1 MKPLEVSQSVP
12 VISLFSGA
20 GGLDHGFRASGYDI
34 RSSIELD
41 SDCCKTLAL
50 NDSRSL
56 IINDGVENIDS
67 TSLLSSTAIEKG
79 GSFVLVGG
87 PPCQPFSKSAYWS
100 VGDTKRL
107 EDPRANTLFE
117 YLRLIEEMQP
127 LVFLIENV
135 AGLAFSGKD
144 EGYRLILNRIA
155 EINSRTG
162 SNYKITNRLINMVE
176 YGVPQQRERF
186 FIIGHRNGLEYIFPS
201 KTHTR
206 PDVDRV
212 NGIQQ
217 GMLSDNLND
226 TLLPFNNCWDAI
238 GDLAALSHGED
249 LKVGG
254 KWGSLLPSIP
264 EGENYLWHTDRKG
277 GIPLFGWRRRYWG
290 FLLKLSKRLPS
301 WTIQAQPG
309 SSIGPFHWSNRRLST
324 EELLRLMTFPDIHI
338 YGGRTSIQK
347 QLGNAVPSLMTEI
360 LSREILRQF
369 FGVNKSDPLKLM
381 PVKKDY
387 IPDPEPVMTVPSQY
401 LHLVGDHSPHPGTG
415 KGRIAQ
421 SRNSTAA

>member
-1 MKPLEVSQSVP
+1 MSSLKVSQSVP
-12 VISLFSGA
+12 VISFFSGA
-20 GGLDHGFRASGYDI
+20 GGLDHGFRASGFDI
-34 RSSIELD
+34 RASVELD

-50 NDSRSL
+50 NDTRSL
-56 IINDGVENIDS
+56 IVNNGVEKIS
-67 TSLLSSTAIEKG
+67 ATSLLSSTALEKG

-107 EDPRANTLFE
+107 DDPRANTLIE

-135 AGLAFSGKD
+135 AGIAFSGKD
-144 EGYRLILNRIA
+144 EGYKLILNRIA
-155 EINSRTG
+155 EINAQTG
-162 SNYKITNRLINMVE
+162 TSYQLTHCLINMVE
-176 YGVPQQRERF
+176 YGVPQLRERL
-186 FIIGHRNGLEYIFPS
+186 FIVGHRDGRKFVFPS

-206 PDVDRV
+206 PDATDYA
-212 NGIQQ
+212 Q
-217 GMLSDNLND
+217 GLFES
-226 TLLPFNNCWDAI
+226 TLLPYNNCWDAI
-238 GDLAALSHGED
+238 GDLASHSHGDD
-249 LKVGG
+249 LRVGG
-254 KWGSLLPSIP
+254 KWGDLLPSIP
-264 EGENYLWHTDRKG
+264 EGENYLWHTDRKDG
-277 GIPLFGWRRRYWG
+277 LPLFGWRRRYWG

-309 SSIGPFHWSNRRLST
+309 SSIGPFHWSNRKLST
-324 EELLRLMTFPDIHI
+324 EELLRLMTFPNIHV

-360 LSREILRQF
+360 LSREMLRQF
-369 FGVNKSDPLKLM
+369 FGVDKFGPLSLM
-381 PVKKDY
+381 PIKKD
-387 IPDPEPVMTVPSQY
+387 IVSEPETVLPVSSQY

-421 SRNSTAA
+421 LRKSNAA